1 MAEREKKILR
11 VDSVEYSCGQ
21 LFVLKMGC
29 WAIVGVEDGLL
40 VGLKKK
46 FNGVF

>member
-1 MAEREKKILR
+1 VAEREKKILR

-29 WAIVGVEDGLL
+29 WPVVGVEDGLL
-40 VGLKKK
+40 VGLEKKI
-46 FNGVF
+46 